1 MSEEIRSRDG
11 LPPFWVALV
20 PVLGLVV
27 LLVISIRLF
36 GADSASGAN
45 QVALMGGA
53 VVAALVAVAR
63 GHSWREIEV
72 AILHS
77 IGLTMGAILILI
89 AVGALIGTWIL
100 GGVVP
105 TLIHFGLAV
114 LDPDFFYFA
123 TCAICALVSLSIG
136 SSWTTAGTVGVAF
149 IGIAQGFGLSPA
161 VTAGAVISGAYFGDK
176 MSPLSDTT
184 NLAAAVG
191 GADLFAHIR
200 NMAWTTGP
208 SLVIALTIFAI
219 LGSGSTAVD
228 LSAVAA
234 IQQVMADN
242 FTIHWVMLVPLF
254 AVLALAALRMPA
266 LPTIIMG
273 AILGAV
279 AAILFQG
286 EAVARYGALLGGDH
300 AAWRAIWTA
309 FFDGYVVETGNADVD
324 GLLSRGGMAAM
335 LPTVWLIISAMV
347 FGGIMEHT
355 GMLGSLLAGI
365 IKRLRRVGSLIV
377 TTVLAC
383 IGTNL
388 VAAEQYMSIAIPA
401 RMLAPVYERFGLAP
415 TALSRTIEDS
425 GTLTS
430 PLVPWNTCGAF
441 MAATLGVATLEYLP
455 FAFLNLIN
463 PLIAIIFGYTG
474 IAIARLAPAP
484 AKQL

>member
-1 MSEEIRSRDG
+1 MPQEIRSRDG
-11 LPPFWVALV
+11 LPPLWAALI

-36 GADSASGAN
+36 GADSAAGAN

-53 VVAALVAVAR
+53 VIAGLVAVAR
-63 GHSWREIEV
+63 GYSWRDLET
-72 AILHS
+72 AILHA

-105 TLIHFGLAV
+105 TLIYYGLAV

-123 TCAICALVSLSIG
+123 ACAICALVSMSIG

-184 NLAAAVG
+184 NLAAAVS

-200 NMAWTTGP
+200 NMVWTTGP
-208 SLVIALTIFAI
+208 SLVIALTLFAI
-219 LGSGSTAVD
+219 LGWGSAAVD
-228 LSAVAA
+228 LSAVTA
-234 IQQVMADN
+234 IQQVLAAN
-242 FTIHWVMLVPLF
+242 FAIHWPMLTPLV
-254 AVLALAALRMPA
+254 AVLVLAALRMPA

-273 AILGAV
+273 AVLGAV
-279 AAILFQG
+279 TAVLFQG
-286 EAVARYGALLGGDH
+286 EAVMGYGALLGGEH
-300 AAWRAIWTA
+300 PALRAIWTA
-309 FFDGYVVETGNADVD
+309 FFDGYQVTTGNSDVD

-335 LPTVWLIISAMV
+335 LPTVWLILAAMV

-355 GMLGSLLAGI
+355 GMLASLLAGI
-365 IKRLRRVGSLIV
+365 VTRLRRVGSLIL

-383 IGTNL
+383 IGTNI
-388 VAAEQYMSIAIPA
+388 VAAEQYMAVAIPA

-430 PLVPWNTCGAF
+430 ALVPWSTCGAF

-463 PLIAIIFGYTG
+463 PLIAVLFGYMG
-474 IAIARLAPAP
+474 IAVARVAPAP
-484 AKQL
+484 AQQL